1 MELADSSP
9 SLLTLGII
17 LSGDMNFTN
26 SFSSEKLLCSLYGT
40 SYLKEKPL
48 ENISINRFHF

>member
-48 ENISINRFHF
+48 EKISINRFHF